1 MSTSDYAGLH
11 VKTLN
16 PDTAATP
23 DETLS
28 PFPATDTADLRPR
41 SNCTG
46 RAWPEIKFRVSRQ
59 VKQALHTP
67 HSHHICIMW
76 IPKQPLDNIW
86 FA

>member
-1 MSTSDYAGLH
+1 MSTSDYAGLC

-28 PFPATDTADLRPR
+28 PSPATDTADLRPR

-46 RAWPEIKFRVSRQ
+46 RA
-59 VKQALHTP
+59 
-67 HSHHICIMW
+67 
-76 IPKQPLDNIW
+76 
-86 FA
+86 